1 MLNLHIL
8 WKTAIFVNFAIASSF
23 EEYFETLHLKQ
34 LKNGQVLG
42 DFEFKTVLDSKR
54 EKSFNI
60 LPKAIGEIIKEF
72 DIKQLDLHFTV
83 GRWRHDRQLATKQV
97 YPSGALLKT
106 WIGGDF
112 KRLTN
117 SLAGLFCASLNFMTP
132 AVTSSPAMSF
142 FPNEPRLMGNSTL
155 YYSLLPRESVC
166 TENLTPWLKLLPCH
180 SKAGLASLLSPYKIY
195 DGAYQSMGI
204 SWASKCLVIVVVI

>member
-1 MLNLHIL
+1 MINWLKI
-8 WKTAIFVNFAIASSF
+8 AIFINFAISAS
-23 EEYFETLHLKQ
+23 EEYFETLSLKQ
-34 LKNGQVLG
+34 LKNGQVIG
-42 DFEFKTVLDSKR
+42 DFEFKTVLETRR
-54 EKSFNI
+54 EDSFNL

-83 GRWRHDRQLATKQV
+83 GRWRHDRHPPSNQV

-117 SLAGLFCASLNFMTP
+117 SLAGLFCASLNFMKP
-132 AVTSSPAMSF
+132 AVTSSPVLSF
-142 FPNEPRLMGNSTL
+142 FPKEPRLMDNSTL
-155 YYSLLPRESVC
+155 YYSLLPREAVC

-180 SKAGLASLLSPYKIY
+180 SKAGLSSLLSPYKIY

-204 SWASKCLVIVVVI
+204 SWAPKCLVPSP